1 MKRIVSLVLAVSMVL
16 TAVAGTGDLITMGL
30 ARSVDNIVVSPASVF
45 HQTVLDVKEYSLVG
59 LVTGPVKGVIFGT
72 CRLFA
77 GLADFLTIGL
87 LPEDGNPYSALC
99 VKPIWLDRMECS
111 APACVPVPAK

>member
-16 TAVAGTGDLITMGL
+16 TAVAGTGDLITKGL
-30 ARSVDNIVVSPASVF
+30 ARGMDNMVVSPAAIF

-77 GLADFLTIGL
+77 GMADFLTLGL

-99 VKPIWLDRMECS
+99 VKPIWLEREECT
-111 APACVPVPAK
+111 APACVPCPAK